1 MKVSLRVLPM
11 DPADRGTQRVRLGPG
26 LMSSLGLGLGSP
38 VLVALSG
45 GSCLCTAWPRPDL
58 ADGFIQIDMK
68 CCSSNLILNKA
79 TPTHLSLPLTP
90 SPNPISC
97 PKLKGIRITVV
108 VQSVEFR
115 KTTPPSFIHELVK
128 DMLKGTYVHQKHVI
142 DVSDYDTD
150 IKLIVIESLNPES
163 TVTGLVTSKTGVEIT
178 GTRTLRYYRGQLQE
192 QPQVLLGGLEEVSA
206 SLREMLHLPLQYPA
220 TLGSLGLSCPRGV
233 LLAGPPGVGKTL
245 LVRCLVG
252 EVGASLIT
260 VRGPEVVGSRP
271 GESEERLRA
280 VFGRARAAAE
290 EGPCVLFLDEL
301 DSLCPRRTGSSAP
314 ENRLVAQL
322 LTLMDGM
329 DQSDRFLIVGATN
342 QPDSLDPALRRPG
355 RFDRE
360 VVIGAPTAQQRLSIL
375 SVLCQAMPV
384 CVSVDWAELAQRTTG
399 YVGADL
405 SALCREAAMLAIRH
419 NTPQAITM
427 EHFLSALKT
436 VRPSCLRGSLGRT
449 DLPAV
454 SWEQIG
460 GLEEVKVKL
469 QQSIEWPMR
478 YPEAFVRLG
487 LSRPRGVLL
496 YGPPGCAKTTLV
508 RAAATSSHCSFLSV
522 SGADLYSPFVGDSE
536 KALAQVG
543 VWRAPRLN

>member
-1 MKVSLRVLPM
+1 MEEEVSLRVLPM

-79 TPTHLSLPLTP
+79 TPTHLSSSPLPP
-90 SPNPISC
+90 SPCLSRSLTQVSC

-142 DVSDYDTD
+142 DVGDHDTD

-163 TVTGLVTSKTGVEIT
+163 TVTGLVTSKTGVEIM

-206 SLREMLHLPLQYPA
+206 CLREMLRLPLQYPA

-360 VVIGAPTAQQRLSIL
+360 VVIGGYRCPTAQQRLSIL
-375 SVLCQAMPV
+375 SVLCRAMPV

-419 NTPQAITM
+419 NTQGSGEQTITM

-460 GLEEVKVKL
+460 GLEEVKVK
-469 QQSIEWPMR
+469 
-478 YPEAFVRLG
+478 
-487 LSRPRGVLL
+487 
-496 YGPPGCAKTTLV
+496 TT
-508 RAAATSSHCSFLSV
+508 T
-522 SGADLYSPFVGDSE
+522 
-536 KALAQVG
+536 
-543 VWRAPRLN
+543 